1 MIKRAFRGLKAP
13 QIEYELLHDT
23 PVGPRSI
30 LPSKTVTLLLPG
42 KYERKDKLTLCA
54 GDSIKTGQ
62 KLSPYEDS
70 DDYAISSVTGTIA
83 SVAPYTGDFG
93 QSFTTIIIQ
102 AAEKEKTDDA
112 FSAACS
118 DSVRNAVTDF
128 LACVPGRPPLDLLAR
143 PDKPIHTLVICGMD
157 ADLMIATNQHI
168 IKTRIDAVTRGI
180 KILKNAYGIEKA
192 IIALPRD
199 LVSGFGHVGA
209 RLIAVDAC
217 YPSANH
223 RMIMYKALKQ
233 VVPADKNCE
242 DLGVCF
248 ISAEAAASIGS
259 AFEKG
264 RIPFTKTITLINKD
278 RKKIMISARIGTP
291 VRDIFKACDVTVN
304 ERDRIIFGGPMT
316 GTAVFSEN
324 HPVGP
329 DTDAIIVQANK
340 DVTLVSDYPCVN
352 CGECVRLCPANIQVN
367 MLVRFLEAGEYQT
380 AADEYDL
387 HSCIECGLCSFV
399 CESKIPV
406 FQYIRLAKYEL
417 AREKA
422 AEAIDDE

>member
-1 MIKRAFRGLKAP
+1 MIKRAFWGSKPP

-23 PVGPRSI
+23 PVGPKNI
-30 LPSKTVTLLLPG
+30 LPTKTVTLLLPG
-42 KYERKDKLTLCA
+42 RYEQKDKLLLKV
-54 GDSIKTGQ
+54 GDSVETGQ
-62 KLSPYEDS
+62 RLCPYEGNPA
-70 DDYAISSVTGTIA
+70 YVISSVTGTVTA
-83 SVAPYTGDFG
+83 VEPFSGDFG
-93 QSFTTIIIQ
+93 QSFTAISLRVS
-102 AAEKEKTDDA
+102 EKETVDA
-112 FSAACS
+112 AFPAACS
-118 DSVRNAVTDF
+118 DSVPTAVTDF
-128 LACVPGRPPLDLLAR
+128 LACVPGNPPLTLLAD
-143 PDKPIHTLVICGMD
+143 PDTPVHTLVVCGMD

-168 IKTRIDAVTRGI
+168 IKTRIDEVARGI
-180 KILKNAYGIEKA
+180 QILKNAYDIDKA

-209 RLIAVDAC
+209 QLVAVDTG

-223 RMIMYKALKQ
+223 RMIMVKALNQ
-233 VVPADKNCE
+233 VVPANKTCE

-264 RIPFTKTITLINKD
+264 RVPVTKTITLINKD
-278 RKKIMISARIGTP
+278 REKMMISARIGTP
-291 VRDIFKACDVTVN
+291 VSDIFKACDITVN
-304 ERDRIIFGGPMT
+304 DRDRLIFGGPMT
-316 GTAVFSEN
+316 GTAVFSED
-324 HPVGP
+324 HPIGP
-329 DTDAIIVQANK
+329 DTDAIIVQDKK
-340 DVTLVSDYPCVN
+340 DVTLVSDYPCIN
-352 CGECVRLCPANIQVN
+352 CGECVHICPAHIQVN

-387 HSCIECGLCSFV
+387 YSCIECGLCSLV
-399 CESKIPV
+399 CESKIPI

>member
-1 MIKRAFRGLKAP
+1 MIKRAFWGVKSP
-13 QIEYELLHDT
+13 KIEYELLHDT
-23 PVGPRSI
+23 PIGPRSI

-42 KYERKDKLTLCA
+42 KYEQKDKLALCA

-62 KLSPYEDS
+62 KLCPYED
-70 DDYAISSVTGTIA
+70 DDAYVISSVTGTVV
-83 SVAPYTGDFG
+83 SVAPFTGDFG
-93 QSFTTIIIQ
+93 QSFTAITIQIV
-102 AAEKEKTDDA
+102 EKEEIDDA
-112 FSAACS
+112 FSSASS
-118 DSVRNAVTDF
+118 DSVRNATTDF
-128 LACVPGRPPLDLLAR
+128 LACVPGRPPLSLLAGS
-143 PDKPIHTLVICGMD
+143 DTSIHTLVICGMD
-157 ADLMIATNQHI
+157 SDLMIATNQHI
-168 IKTRIDAVTRGI
+168 IKTRIDAVARGI
-180 KILKNAYGIEKA
+180 EILKNAYGIEKA

-209 RLIAVDAC
+209 QLIAVDTC

-223 RMIMYKALKQ
+223 RMIMYKALNQ

-264 RIPFTKTITLINKD
+264 EIPHTKTITLINKD
-278 RKKIMISARIGTP
+278 REKIMISARIGTP
-291 VRDIFKACDVTVN
+291 ASDIFNACNITVN

-316 GTAVFSEN
+316 GTSVFSED
-324 HPVGP
+324 HPIGP
-329 DTDAIIVQANK
+329 DTEAIIVQDKNE
-340 DVTLVSDYPCVN
+340 VTLISDYPCIN
-352 CGECVRLCPANIQVN
+352 CGECIRICPADIQVN

-387 HSCIECGLCSFV
+387 YSCIECGLCSLV
-399 CESKIPV
+399 CESKIPI
-406 FQYIRLAKYEL
+406 FQYIRLAKHEL

-422 AEAIDDE
+422 AEALDDE

>member
-1 MIKRAFRGLKAP
+1 MIKRAFWGVKSP
-13 QIEYELLHDT
+13 QIKYELLHDT

-42 KYERKDKLTLCA
+42 KYEQKDKLALCA
-54 GDSIKTGQ
+54 GDSVRTGQ
-62 KLSPYEDS
+62 KIRHYEDA
-70 DDYAISSVTGTIA
+70 DAYVISSVTGTVI
-83 SVAPYTGDFG
+83 SVEPFFGDFG
-93 QSFTTIIIQ
+93 QSYTAITISVVEN
-102 AAEKEKTDDA
+102 EKIDDA
-112 FSAACS
+112 FAAACS

-128 LACVPGRPPLDLLAR
+128 LACVPGKPPMEFLAGSGT
-143 PDKPIHTLVICGMD
+143 PIHTLVICGMD
-157 ADLMIATNQHI
+157 SDLMIATNQHI
-168 IKTRIDAVTRGI
+168 IKTRIDAVARGI
-180 KILKNAYGIEKA
+180 KILKDAYGIEKA

-209 RLIAVDAC
+209 QLIAVDTC

-233 VVPADKNCE
+233 VVPAGKNCE

-259 AFEKG
+259 AFEKSE
-264 RIPFTKTITLINKD
+264 IPLTKTITLINKD
-278 RKKIMISARIGTP
+278 REKIMISARIGTP
-291 VRDIFKACDVTVN
+291 ASDIFKACDVTVN

-316 GTAVFSEN
+316 GTAVFSED

-329 DTDAIIVQANK
+329 DTDAIIVQDKNE
-340 DVTLVSDYPCVN
+340 VTLVSDYPCIN
-352 CGECVRLCPANIQVN
+352 CGECIRICPAGIQIN

-387 HSCIECGLCSFV
+387 YSCIECGLCSLV
-399 CESKIPV
+399 CESKIPI

-417 AREKA
+417 VREKA